1 MNKVYQRNSQGY
13 VLFNSLALELLHK
26 FKQYAGQNEAG
37 GILLGCYRDPHIEVV
52 SVTPPGPGDIR
63 RPLSFIRKC
72 ASHKREAYKQWNQ
85 SGKLIT
91 YIGEWHTHP
100 QMIPQPSH
108 TDYRNWLKYL
118 SSCDTILCI
127 QGIEE
132 LWVGENTNNIKKI
145 QTIKIIK
152 ND

>member
-26 FKQYAGQNEAG
+26 FKQYAGENEAG

-52 SVTPPGPGDIR
+52 SATPPGPGDIR
-63 RPLSFIRKC
+63 RPFSFIRKC
-72 ASHKREAYKQWNQ
+72 VSHKHEAYKQWNQ

-100 QMIPQPSH
+100 QVIPEPSH
-108 TDYRNWLKYL
+108 VDYRNWLKYL
-118 SSCDTILCI
+118 PSCDTILCI

-132 LWVGENTNNIKKI
+132 LWVGENTNNIKKVQAI
-145 QTIKIIK
+145 TIECQ
-152 ND
+152 